1 MYGEYHLIPLA
12 EILRPLANQAHTL
25 GSPQFTGHAHH
36 GTCCYLSVVLL
47 RGTCVSQV
55 TDILLDI
62 EIKFSTREE
71 DFSEKT
77 GSELKFE
84 SSVVVSSNNKH

>member
-1 MYGEYHLIPLA
+1 MPTTA
-12 EILRPLANQAHTL
+12 PAT
-25 GSPQFTGHAHH
+25 P
-36 GTCCYLSVVLL
+36 VVLS

-55 TDILLDI
+55 TDILPSI
-62 EIKFSTREE
+62 EIKFSTEGG

-84 SSVVVSSNNKH
+84 SSLVVSSNNKH

>member
-1 MYGEYHLIPLA
+1 
-12 EILRPLANQAHTL
+12 
-25 GSPQFTGHAHH
+25 
-36 GTCCYLSVVLL
+36 
-47 RGTCVSQV
+47 V